1 MADQAE
7 KLYLGID
14 IGSTTYKAVILSQ
27 GGKVLATTYQRTQ
40 PVDSGRLACT
50 GRCSGCGNCSMGAV
64 RKKTDD
70 FLKKAGFT
78 FKDMAAT
85 VVTGSQIVDD
95 TNRFIPFDFQVSE
108 VSAHVAGAKFFY
120 PDVDAII
127 DCGGQDSKCM
137 VFNPKMDLWTSM
149 MSGVCA
155 AGTGSYLDS
164 VAVKLGVPV
173 EEIAGKVNY
182 DSTTEF
188 SSVCAVLSATSINK
202 FKNRIPIGDLLA
214 GACRAQ
220 ARTILNS
227 VGQLLLHRPGRRIL
241 FQGGVASNGA
251 VAHYLREL
259 TGSDIVIPEHH
270 QVMGALGAACLA
282 REYAGLRRGGAGLEK
297 VQYEPSRGK
306 SVRLRVTS
314 TKRDFFS
321 TDKSKPLVWRNLFF
335 PTEILN
341 AMDCRIRTLE
351 TYAALFGRKA
361 DKVKEALGRA
371 AQKGFDGQTCSFLR
385 MLEGMELEKPDYVVS
400 TMQPCQQ
407 AERVFADL
415 VREHNIPDRLYS
427 LQTPINGHSRNA
439 VEMMADGLAESVS
452 LMEKA
457 FGRKLDPARLE
468 EACRLSNEAAAL
480 AKKCAHLRFTSPPLV
495 RGSEAI
501 YNAVVF
507 SQLWGTQDLVD
518 IQQAYYEELL
528 AKKEWA
534 EKRYAL
540 GDTHRLLWLH
550 LPPFY
555 DSKHLDFV
563 EKTCNAPIVFEETNF
578 VAWEPLDPKDPYRSL
593 AKKLLQSGFL
603 DPSLRVEYVKKA
615 IPAGQF
621 NGVILYTH
629 GFGRCSLADRA
640 FSKQLRETLDA
651 AGVPLLALEG
661 DCMDASIDPCSTVTK
676 IASFVEALNF
686 KRYGNIFGIGG
697 KKADA

>member
-14 IGSTTYKAVILSQ
+14 IGSTTYKAVVLSQ
-27 GGKVLATTYQRTQ
+27 GGTVLATTYQRTQ

-64 RKKTDD
+64 RKTTDD
-70 FLKKAGFT
+70 FLKSAGFT
-78 FKDMAAT
+78 LKDMAAT

-95 TNRFIPFDFQVSE
+95 TNRFIPFDCQVSE
-108 VSAHVAGAKFFY
+108 VSAHVAGAKFSY

-137 VFNPKMDLWTSM
+137 VYNPKMDLWTSM

-164 VAVKLGVPV
+164 VAAKLGVPV

-282 REYAGLRRGGAGLEK
+282 RDYAGLRKDGAGRGK
-297 VQYEPSRGK
+297 VQYEPSRGR

-351 TYAALFGRKA
+351 TYAALFGRKV

-415 VREHNIPDRLYS
+415 VRELDIPDRLYS

-651 AGVPLLALEG
+651 VGVPLLALEG

-697 KKADA
+697 KKAGA